1 MNQTEKDLLRIFKR
15 YIHSSKNSEDK
26 PLEFYFTTNITKPKP
41 EPEIFNIV
49 RISNKI
55 MITKTTQNIKNEF
68 GIDKVSR
75 ALELPGSQT
84 LSKFVT
90 FVSYSPKGYIELKV
104 KDTKARRNQGAWF
117 EQKSPKLKMPILNEI
132 IGKKYLFKNDKS
144 R

>member
-1 MNQTEKDLLRIFKR
+1 MSLEDELLLLKYLLKNKGSLNRLKDLLRIFKR

-104 KDTKARRNQGAWF
+104 KDTKAKIKVRGSNRNLQ
-117 EQKSPKLKMPILNEI
+117 N
-132 IGKKYLFKNDKS
+132 
-144 R
+144 